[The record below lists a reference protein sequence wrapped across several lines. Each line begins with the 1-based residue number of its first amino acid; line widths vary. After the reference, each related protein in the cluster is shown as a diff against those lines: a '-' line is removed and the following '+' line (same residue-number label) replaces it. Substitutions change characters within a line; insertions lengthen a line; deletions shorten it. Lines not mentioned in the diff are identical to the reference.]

1 MDILVGLYSGQRKTC
16 FYMEETLLVNMDT
29 SDVLQVGSF
38 LLEIILHPS
47 CDYSVPSFRKSIVR
61 TIPV

>member
-29 SDVLQVGSF
+29 SDVLQVGTF
-38 LLEIILHPS
+38 LLEMKL
-47 CDYSVPSFRKSIVR
+47 
-61 TIPV
+61 